1 MQSSDLT
8 DGTAVGHYR
17 RRIPA
22 DFAGR
27 SALTTAK
34 LIDSQLWPSPR
45 PPRLPRHPPGL
56 RPARPANRRTAAST
70 LPCCSRACLGW
81 RWPRMTAEPSYM

>member
-1 MQSSDLT
+1 MSPSLADDLMQSSDLT

-17 RRIPA
+17 RRRPA

-34 LIDSQLWPSPR
+34 LIDSQL
-45 PPRLPRHPPGL
+45 
-56 RPARPANRRTAAST
+56 
-70 LPCCSRACLGW
+70 
-81 RWPRMTAEPSYM
+81 